1 MTRWMLLGA
10 AIVSEVAGSLALKAA
25 LGHAGWYLL
34 VVIGYTAAFVLIL
47 RAMRAGL
54 GLGVAYGIWG
64 AMGVALTALFG
75 ALLFGEIITDV
86 MVLGLVLVVGGVL
99 LVQLGSQRA
108 LATRSRQEAA
118 G

>member
-1 MTRWMLLGA
+1 MSRWILLGA

-25 LGHAGWYLL
+25 LGHPGWYAL
-34 VVIGYTAAFVLIL
+34 VVIGYAAAFVLIL
-47 RAMRAGL
+47 RALKAGL

-75 ALLFGEIITDV
+75 AVLFGEIITAV

-108 LATRSRQEAA
+108 LAARAEQEVA

>member
-1 MTRWMLLGA
+1 M
-10 AIVSEVAGSLALKAA
+10 
-25 LGHAGWYLL
+25 
-34 VVIGYTAAFVLIL
+34 
-47 RAMRAGL
+47 
-54 GLGVAYGIWG
+54 
-64 AMGVALTALFG
+64 
-75 ALLFGEIITDV
+75 FGEIITDV